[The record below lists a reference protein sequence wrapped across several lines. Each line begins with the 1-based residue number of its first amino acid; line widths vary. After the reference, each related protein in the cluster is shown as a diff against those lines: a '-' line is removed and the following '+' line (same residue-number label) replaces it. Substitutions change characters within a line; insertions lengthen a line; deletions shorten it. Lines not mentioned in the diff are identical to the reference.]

1 MGKYM
6 ICEKCNK
13 NIDYDAKFCSF
24 CGYKIEKKSEE
35 VEIYTNSKLKGI
47 VFRIIAIV
55 LAYFG
60 FVAVKIALV
69 PKGITFGEIT
79 LTSMF
84 VFLAIYKI
92 VVGYSL
98 KIKSSKNMG
107 IWFVIVSIILLFLD
121 LR

>member
-1 MGKYM
+1 M

-13 NIDYDAKFCSF
+13 NIDYDAKFCYF

-60 FVAVKIALV
+60 FVANAPATPETEKGVRILFSIMPAIWSLIAVVALFFYKLDEKKV
-69 PKGITFGEIT
+69 IEINEE
-79 LTSMF
+79 
-84 VFLAIYKI
+84 LAN
-92 VVGYSL
+92 L
-98 KIKSSKNMG
+98 KMKK
-107 IWFVIVSIILLFLD
+107 
-121 LR
+121 